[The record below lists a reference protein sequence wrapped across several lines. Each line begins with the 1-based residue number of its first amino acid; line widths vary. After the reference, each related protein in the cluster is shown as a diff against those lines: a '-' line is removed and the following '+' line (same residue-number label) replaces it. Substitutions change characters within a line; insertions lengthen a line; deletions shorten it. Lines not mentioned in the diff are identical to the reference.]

1 MLSAIRQFIRNRRG
15 TLAVEMAMAVPVI
28 FSLMLAGVE
37 VTRYVLLNQKIER
50 TSATMADLVAQ
61 SDVLSEAS
69 LINLTGAAAHVM
81 TPYDIDAA
89 GRIVV
94 SSLTNTSGSEAR
106 VAWQRGYGAGAGAS
120 HFGLE
125 GGPAQLPDGFVVRGG
140 ENVIAVEVFY
150 AYEPMLAAK
159 VMGAKELYNFALF
172 RPRFGSLAS
181 LSP

>member
-1 MLSAIRQFIRNRRG
+1 MFSAFRRFMRNHRG
-15 TLAVEMAMAVPVI
+15 TLAVEMAMAVPVV
-28 FSLMLAGVE
+28 FGLMLAGVE

-61 SDVLSEAS
+61 SDVLSEAG
-69 LINLTGAAAHVM
+69 LTNLTGAAAHVM
-81 TPYDIDAA
+81 TPYDINAD

-94 SSLTNTSGSEAR
+94 SSLTNPSGSDVR
-106 VAWQRGYGAGAGAS
+106 VAWQRGFGAGAGAS

-150 AYEPMLAAK
+150 DYEPMLATEIMAAQE
-159 VMGAKELYNFALF
+159 VYNFALF